1 MRIAPEPRSRP
12 AVGCGNRMQLCLSQP
27 FRQSGE
33 PRAYGDWLAAVP
45 SGICAP
51 VRKRASSPRGF
62 RRMVQELS
70 TSAGYSVRLNNS
82 I

>member
-12 AVGCGNRMQLCLSQP
+12 AVGCRKAKELCLSQP
-27 FRQSGE
+27 FRQHGE

-45 SGICAP
+45 VGICA
-51 VRKRASSPRGF
+51 RFRAEES
-62 RRMVQELS
+62 EL
-70 TSAGYSVRLNNS
+70 TSALHENGSGTQHECW